1 MQNIHINKLEIPHF
15 IIKHASPY
23 AHRWFTYDADD
34 VSHLKKITNTINL
47 LLAVNVSPLKMCWLI
62 QLEAILNYK
71 KNLNFYFTFSFRE
84 SVSYGLGTK
93 SVCTLARPQNC
104 PV

>member
-23 AHRWFTYDADD
+23 AHRWFTYNADD

-47 LLAVNVSPLKMCWLI
+47 LLAVNVSLLKMCWLI

-71 KNLNFYFTFSFRE
+71 KITIFISP
-84 SVSYGLGTK
+84 SVLG
-93 SVCTLARPQNC
+93 SLYHMDWGQSLYVL
-104 PV
+104 

>member
-47 LLAVNVSPLKMCWLI
+47 LLAVNVLL
-62 QLEAILNYK
+62 
-71 KNLNFYFTFSFRE
+71 
-84 SVSYGLGTK
+84 
-93 SVCTLARPQNC
+93 
-104 PV
+104 